1 MAAKDVKFGNDA
13 RVKMLRGVNVLA
25 DAVKVTLGPKGR
37 NVVLARHKA
46 GRRPGAGSTQP
57 SRKAA
62 GWNAAQWRRAAHGR
76 W

>member
-37 NVVLARHKA
+37 NVVLDKSFWAPVITKD
-46 GRRPGAGSTQP
+46 GVS
-57 SRKAA
+57 
-62 GWNAAQWRRAAHGR
+62 
-76 W
+76 